1 MSKTSQRNTHPLGM
15 QANSRG
21 LSEATPPVVQIWRL
35 TPEGSQTTV
44 ESCSFALLP
53 PLMGCIRLPMNPGV
67 SLRSTPGYSL

>member
-44 ESCSFALLP
+44 GSCSFALLP
-53 PLMGCIRLPMNPGV
+53 PLMGCIRLPINPGV